1 MPLSQL
7 QPALLWRH
15 FQTLCSFPRPSKHEG
30 ALRAHLQDW
39 AKAQGLAYEVDATGN
54 LLIKKPATP
63 GFEDRQTVVLQ
74 GHLDMVTQKNADTT
88 HDFYVDPIRP
98 RVQDGWVRAEGTTL
112 GADNGIGVAAGLA
125 VLESKDIEH
134 GPIEVL
140 LTVDEEAGMS
150 GVHGLQAGWLN
161 GQILLNLDTEDWGE
175 LYVGCAGGV
184 DVAVSR
190 PLAHEPIVAGTQV
203 LRVAVKGLRGG
214 HSGVDIH
221 LERGNANRLL
231 ARVVDDLL
239 ALPHARLVSF
249 EGGTLRNALPREA
262 FAVIAVAEEGSDRVQ
277 SVVRRWQQRLNRE
290 LARVDEGVKLS
301 VEPAEAAQSLS
312 AQTSRQVID
321 LLMTLP
327 LGVARWS
334 QAVPG
339 VVESSSNLGV
349 VRVGEAGFSAL
360 LLVRSL
366 TDEGQDEVARRIEA
380 IARMAGA
387 QSERSGAYPGWT
399 PDLSSSALKLVQDAY
414 RARYGKDAEIKV
426 IHAGLECGL
435 IAGKYPAMQM
445 VSFGPTVRGAHSP
458 DERVEI
464 ESVGYFWDLL
474 VDALKA
480 VPVR

>member
-15 FQTLCSFPRPSKHEG
+15 FQTLCSFPRPSKHEA
-30 ALRAHLQDW
+30 ALRDHLRAW
-39 AKAQGLAYEVDATGN
+39 AAAQGLAHEVDGTGN
-54 LLIKKPATP
+54 LLIRKPATP
-63 GFEDRQTVVLQ
+63 SFEDRQTVVLQ
-74 GHLDMVTQKNADTT
+74 GHLDMVTQKNADTA
-88 HDFYVDPIRP
+88 HDFFNDPIRP
-98 RVQDGWVRAEGTTL
+98 RVEDGWVKADGTTL

-150 GVHGLQAGWLN
+150 GVQGLKPGWLT
-161 GQILLNLDTEDWGE
+161 GQMLLNLDTEDWGE

-184 DVAVSR
+184 DVTVSR
-190 PLAHEPIVAGTQV
+190 PLAQEPIPAGMQV
-203 LRVAVKGLRGG
+203 IKLAIKGLRGG

-221 LERGNANRLL
+221 LERGNANRILARVINDLL
-231 ARVVDDLL
+231 ARC
-239 ALPHARLVSF
+239 ASRLVSF

-262 FAVIAVAEEGSDRVQ
+262 FAVLAVPEAESDQ
-277 SVVRRWQQRLNRE
+277 IQAVVRRWQQRLSRE

-301 VEPAEAAQSLS
+301 VEPALAEHGLS
-312 AQTSRQVID
+312 GQASRQVID
-321 LLMTLP
+321 LLQALP
-327 LGVARWS
+327 HGVSRWS

-339 VVESSSNLGV
+339 VVESSNNLGV
-349 VRVGEAGFSAL
+349 VRVGEAGFSAA

-366 TDEGQDEVARRIEA
+366 TDEGLDDVASRIEA

-387 QSERSGAYPGWT
+387 QSERHGAYPGWA
-399 PDLSSSALKLVQDAY
+399 PDPSSSALKLLQDVY
-414 RARYGKDAEIKV
+414 RERYGKEAVIKV

-435 IAGKYPAMQM
+435 IAGKYPALQM

-464 ESVGYFWDLL
+464 ETVGYFWNLL

-480 VPVR
+480 VPKR